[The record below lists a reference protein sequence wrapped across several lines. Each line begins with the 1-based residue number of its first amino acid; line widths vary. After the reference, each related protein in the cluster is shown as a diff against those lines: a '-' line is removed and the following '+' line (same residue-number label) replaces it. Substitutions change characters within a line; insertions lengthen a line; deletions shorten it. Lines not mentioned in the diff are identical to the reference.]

1 MGIDVI
7 FAYVFGIMVLFLV
20 AKLLLLPIKIVWK
33 LAVNAVV
40 GGITLIIVN
49 FIGAAVFN
57 IFGYLYLMNRQKHSF
72 VEKIMI
78 KRKEV

>member
-1 MGIDVI
+1 MKT
-7 FAYVFGIMVLFLV
+7 FFN
-20 AKLLLLPIKIVWK
+20 K
-33 LAVNAVV
+33 NE
-40 GGITLIIVN
+40 TLIALGLIIIYLVTNSYCMNNFGLEDIRTLIVN

-57 IFGYLYLMNRQKHSF
+57 IFGYLYLMNKQKHSF

>member
-1 MGIDVI
+1 MKD
-7 FAYVFGIMVLFLV
+7 L
-20 AKLLLLPIKIVWK
+20 
-33 LAVNAVV
+33 
-40 GGITLIIVN
+40 IVN

-57 IFGYLYLMNRQKHSF
+57 IFGYLYLMNKQKHSF